1 VDESELEATEIRV
14 IALVFRLLL
23 ISIVNFLI
31 TLLSVKF
38 LILRLTAD
46 SDKPIVLAIS
56 TNGFL
61 ASF

>member
-1 VDESELEATEIRV
+1 VSELEATEIRV
-14 IALVFRLLL
+14 IALVFPSLL

-31 TLLSVKF
+31 TLLSVRF
-38 LILRLTAD
+38 LILLLTAD
-46 SDKPIVLAIS
+46 SDKPIVYAIS